1 MTETLA
7 KFCDSAGFADI
18 SLVQYGSYTRSEE
31 APLLPFLNE
40 RTVVTYVTEGA
51 GTIKLGSAQHTIE
64 PGSIVVFFPN
74 VCVNCTGLDGQQIS
88 AMWLELDG
96 ASVPEVLTRAGLTPQ
111 KPVLSLNVPSDASD
125 TVAVFRRLT
134 DPEQSYGPLRATGIA
149 LELLDSLLCETPRP
163 CQPKVSNLQQYYVD
177 RSVRYIKAK
186 YQQDISVE
194 DVAQYCGLNRSYL
207 GKLFRDATGTTT
219 QEYLIRHR
227 MSVACS
233 YLERGAASIA
243 TIARSVGYPNQ
254 LHFSRAFHKVFGI
267 PPREW
272 QKRNRKN

>member
-1 MTETLA
+1 MTEILTH
-7 KFCDSAGFADI
+7 FCDSAGFADI
-18 SLVQYGSYTRSEE
+18 SLVQYGRYLGGTDT
-31 APLLPFLNE
+31 PLLPFLNE
-40 RTVVTYVTEGA
+40 RTVVTYVTSGA
-51 GTIKLGSAQHTIE
+51 GTIKLGSSQHAIE

-74 VCVNCTGLDGQQIS
+74 VCVNCSGLDGQQIT

-96 ASVPEVLTRAGLTPQ
+96 SALPETLTRAGLTPH
-111 KPVLSLNVPSDASD
+111 KPVLSLTTSGDTSE
-125 TVAVFRRLT
+125 TVAAFTRLT
-134 DPEQSYGPLRATGIA
+134 DPEQEYGPLRATGIA
-149 LELLDSLLCETPRP
+149 LELLDSLLCETSRP

-177 RSVRYIKAK
+177 KSIRYIKAR

-207 GKLFRDATGTTT
+207 GKLFRDATGITT
-219 QEYLIRHR
+219 QEYLIRQR

-233 YLERGAASIA
+233 YLERGAAPIA